1 MLFVHGRDKI
11 VKKEA
16 LDLNENYDR
25 KMQALMER
33 LKQEGKRPRLLLHS
47 CCAPCSTA
55 VLKRLTEGFDI
66 TVFYFNPNIDT
77 AQEHDL
83 RVRELQSF
91 IKDSGLALDTV
102 AIPYEPKLFYD
113 KVRGLE
119 KEKEGGARC
128 EVCFS
133 LRLDRT
139 ARYAAEQG
147 FDYFTTTLT
156 ISPMKSAP
164 LLNRI
169 GETAAERAGSAF
181 LNSDFKKR
189 GGYLLSTQLSKEY
202 GIYRQDYCGCVFSKR
217 ERTAEK

>member
-1 MLFVHGRDKI
+1 M
-11 VKKEA
+11 
-16 LDLNENYDR
+16 NENYDR
-25 KMQALMER
+25 RMQALIEQ
-33 LKQEGKRPRLLLHS
+33 LKQEGKRPRLLLHC

-55 VLKRLTEGFDI
+55 ALTRLADCFDI
-66 TVFYFNPNIDT
+66 TVFYYNPNIDT
-77 AQEHDL
+77 AEEHDL
-83 RVRELQSF
+83 RARELQSF
-91 IKDSGLALDTV
+91 IRDSGLALDAV
-102 AIPYEPKLFYD
+102 IIPWEPKLYYES
-113 KVRGLE
+113 VRGLE
-119 KEKEGGARC
+119 GEKEGGARC

-147 FDYFTTTLT
+147 YDLFTTTLT

-169 GETAAERAGSAF
+169 GEEAAERAGAAF

-189 GGYLLSTQLSKEY
+189 GGYLLSTQLSREY

-217 ERTAEK
+217 ERTIQNEQTE